1 MSTVLSLILV
11 VLLLMM
17 LVPCDGIILSSTRRG
32 YLKTTASSISTTS
45 RCAVNDNT
53 GVGNRRVRSSSSSS
67 SSSSKTDSIRQSR
80 VARSIRDELT
90 DIICNVDIKANA
102 YPDEDLLKATSIVD
116 VDISSD
122 LSYAKVYI
130 TVLGNAVAK
139 RQVFVWL
146 CDNIGQVRYSLAKRM
161 RHMRRCPEIFIK
173 LADGTSSHLL
183 SVMDEIA
190 ATANGNGGD
199 VQYEYFEEGND
210 DNDNDDNDNDDN
222 DNNE

>member
-1 MSTVLSLILV
+1 
-11 VLLLMM
+11 
-17 LVPCDGIILSSTRRG
+17 
-32 YLKTTASSISTTS
+32 
-45 RCAVNDNT
+45 
-53 GVGNRRVRSSSSSS
+53 
-67 SSSSKTDSIRQSR
+67 

-116 VDISSD
+116 VEISSD

-173 LADGTSSHLL
+173 LADTQASLM

-190 ATANGNGGD
+190 SPKASSDD
-199 VQYEYFEEGND
+199 VEYEYFEEID
-210 DNDNDDNDNDDN
+210 DDDD
-222 DNNE
+222 E

>member
-1 MSTVLSLILV
+1 
-11 VLLLMM
+11 M
-17 LVPCDGIILSSTRRG
+17 LVLFISCACLLQKHMHRYNSHYYNLAIITNNANSNSNSNSNSIDNRVNQYVHRLKSTSP
-32 YLKTTASSISTTS
+32 LFASTDK
-45 RCAVNDNT
+45 R
-53 GVGNRRVRSSSSSS
+53 NRKNYASE
-67 SSSSKTDSIRQSR
+67 SKTDSIRQSR

-116 VDISSD
+116 VEISPD

-146 CDNIGQVRYSLAKRM
+146 CENIGQVRYSLAKRM

-173 LADGTSSHLL
+173 LADTQANGHLM
-183 SVMDEIA
+183 SVMEEISS
-190 ATANGNGGD
+190 TKVGD
-199 VQYEYFEEGND
+199 DDVEYESFEEND
-210 DNDNDDNDNDDN
+210 
-222 DNNE
+222 E

>member
-1 MSTVLSLILV
+1 MVTMIPVI
-11 VLLLMM
+11 LLL
-17 LVPCDGIILSSTRRG
+17 LLLLLFISCDSLLQRNIYRYHGITDKNKDNNKLKNIFHLFASTDKR
-32 YLKTTASSISTTS
+32 
-45 RCAVNDNT
+45 
-53 GVGNRRVRSSSSSS
+53 NRKNYSAE
-67 SSSSKTDSIRQSR
+67 SKTDSIRQAR

-116 VDISSD
+116 VEISPD

-146 CDNIGQVRYSLAKRM
+146 CENIGQVRYSLAKRM

-173 LADGTSSHLL
+173 LADTQAGHLM
-183 SVMDEIA
+183 SVMEEISLSSA
-190 ATANGNGGD
+190 KSDDDD
-199 VQYEYFEEGND
+199 VEYESFEEN
-210 DNDNDDNDNDDN
+210 
-222 DNNE
+222 